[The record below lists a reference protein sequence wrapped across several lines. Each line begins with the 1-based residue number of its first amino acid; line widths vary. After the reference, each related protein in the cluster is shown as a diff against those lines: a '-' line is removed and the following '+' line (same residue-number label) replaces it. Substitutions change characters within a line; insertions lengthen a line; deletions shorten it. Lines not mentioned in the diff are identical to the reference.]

1 MECSYEPRNCERDA
15 KRVQMQ
21 KYLRQGELQFSAGYK
36 MQTRWGAAE
45 AAVFALECAGASLF
59 ATALFVFE
67 LPMALAAGIA
77 MVALAVFLLFAHL
90 GHPARAWRALGNLRE
105 SWISRGTVVLGGFL
119 GLGILYCLLRFG
131 AGMEATDGAARV
143 ATWLLLGA
151 SAFILVYPGLVL
163 SASPAIPFW
172 SSGLLPVMSAGNG
185 MTSGLAL
192 FMAIAAADE
201 TAPASIAPL
210 DSLQLWLLV
219 ALSVVLFLYVVVM
232 IRRGGTAKESAGC
245 LLTREAW
252 LFGGAGCALGLGIPM
267 AIAVG
272 VAGAGSVA
280 GLLVLAAVARLCG
293 DFAIRY
299 AFLRA
304 GMFSPLV

>member
-1 MECSYEPRNCERDA
+1 MICFNPFPVVRADFRRN
-15 KRVQMQ
+15 
-21 KYLRQGELQFSAGYK
+21 
-36 MQTRWGAAE
+36 
-45 AAVFALECAGASLF
+45 
-59 ATALFVFE
+59 
-67 LPMALAAGIA
+67 
-77 MVALAVFLLFAHL
+77 
-90 GHPARAWRALGNLRE
+90 
-105 SWISRGTVVLGGFL
+105 
-119 GLGILYCLLRFG
+119 
-131 AGMEATDGAARV
+131 
-143 ATWLLLGA
+143 LLL
-151 SAFILVYPGLVL
+151 VWVT
-163 SASPAIPFW
+163 
-172 SSGLLPVMSAGNG
+172 V
-185 MTSGLAL
+185 
-192 FMAIAAADE
+192 
-201 TAPASIAPL
+201 
-210 DSLQLWLLV
+210 LLV

-299 AFLRA
+299 AVLRA

>member
-1 MECSYEPRNCERDA
+1 
-15 KRVQMQ
+15 MQ
-21 KYLRQGELQFSAGYK
+21 KYLRQGELRFSAGYK

-45 AAVFALECAGASLF
+45 AAIFTLECAGASLF
-59 ATALFVFE
+59 ATALFVLESPAAF
-67 LPMALAAGIA
+67 AAGVV
-77 MVALAVFLLFAHL
+77 MVALAVFLLLAHL
-90 GHPARAWRALGNLRE
+90 GHPARAWRALSNLRE

-131 AGMEATDGAARV
+131 AGMEAANGAVRV
-143 ATWLLLGA
+143 TTWLLLGA

-192 FMAIAAADE
+192 FMVILAVDE

-210 DSLQLWLLV
+210 FSLQLWLLV

-232 IRRGGTAKESAGC
+232 IRRGGTAKESASC

-252 LFGGAGCALGLGIPM
+252 LFAGAGCALGIGIPL
-267 AIAVG
+267 AIAFWSAGVG
-272 VAGAGSVA
+272 AA
-280 GLLVLAAVARLCG
+280 GLVVPAAVARLCG